1 MTAENFSLYPDSDR
15 DYVERLEPPDTAEA
29 KDLEQFKKRQ
39 AQRKKSEKDILA
51 VLKKL
56 TRKFE
61 QGEDLFEGEIIAEQQ
76 TEEVQ
81 AR

>member
-1 MTAENFSLYPDSDR
+1 MPHK
-15 DYVERLEPPDTAEA
+15 P
-29 KDLEQFKKRQ
+29 Q
-39 AQRKKSEKDILA
+39 
-51 VLKKL
+51 KKL

-81 AR
+81 ARQDTQNKA